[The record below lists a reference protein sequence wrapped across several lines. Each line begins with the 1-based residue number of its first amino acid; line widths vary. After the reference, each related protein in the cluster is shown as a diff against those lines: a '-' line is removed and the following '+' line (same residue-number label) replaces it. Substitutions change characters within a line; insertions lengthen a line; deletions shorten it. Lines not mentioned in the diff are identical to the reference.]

1 MTEKKSTMAA
11 LGGNVIFGFSY
22 MFSSIVLK
30 STEYFTMLSVRFIIA
45 FLAMTVL
52 LIFKVAAFDFR
63 KNLKPLFAFG
73 LLQPVLYFTLE
84 SLGIKLTN
92 SVITGSIIAV
102 VPIAGMVLAAIFL
115 QEAFRPQ
122 QLLFACISLAGVL
135 LISVSGQL
143 GGGSLLGIVVL
154 FGAVL
159 AGSVYTLLSRK
170 LSTEFTAFERT
181 YAMFFVGAVAFTVIA
196 LIRNGSDYPEQA
208 ALIFTDWTGLFSML
222 YLSLISSVA
231 AFFML
236 NYAVNAL
243 PVARS
248 TAYTNIASVVSMFAG
263 AIFLAEPVGVLH
275 MIGCLLVLAGVYF
288 TNKTT
293 NQSQAS

>member
-1 MTEKKSTMAA
+1 MAA

-30 STEYFTMLSVRFIIA
+30 NTGYFTMLSVRFIMA
-45 FLAMTVL
+45 FLAMTML
-52 LIFKVAAFDFR
+52 LVFKVAAFDFR
-63 KNLKPLFAFG
+63 KNLKRLFVFG
-73 LLQPVLYFTLE
+73 LLHPVLYFTLE

-92 SVITGSIIAV
+92 SVITGSIIAM
-102 VPIAGMVLAAIFL
+102 VPIFSMILAAVFL
-115 QEAFRPQ
+115 QEVFRPQ
-122 QLLFACISLAGVL
+122 QLLFAGISLAGIL
-135 LISVSGQL
+135 LISVSGQQN
-143 GGGSLLGIVVL
+143 GGSLLGVVIL

-159 AGSVYTLLSRK
+159 TGSVYTLLSRK

-181 YAMFFVGAVAFTVIA
+181 YAMFFIGAVVFTVIA
-196 LIRNGSDYPEQA
+196 LAQNGSDYPKQA
-208 ALIFTDWTGLFSML
+208 ALIFSDSTSLFSML
-222 YLSLISSVA
+222 YLVLFSSVG

-236 NYAVNAL
+236 NYAVNVL

-275 MIGCLLVLAGVYF
+275 IAGCFLVLAGVYF
-288 TNKTT
+288 TNKFD
-293 NQSQAS
+293 